1 MTQAVT
7 IGVAAERSQLSSK
20 MIRYYESEGLLQP
33 TARSEAGYRL
43 YTERDLHGLRFIQ
56 RARSLGFSLAQIKD
70 LLTLWHNQ
78 DRSSAEVKLL
88 AQQHIDEL
96 ERKAAELQ
104 DMANTLKHLT
114 QCCHGDERP
123 ECPILDNLGAVAA
136 N

>member
-1 MTQAVT
+1 MNHAVT

-33 TARSEAGYRL
+33 SARSEGGYRL

-56 RARSLGFSLAQIKD
+56 RARSLGFSLAQIKE
-70 LLTLWHNQ
+70 LLALWHNQ
-78 DRSSAEVKLL
+78 DRSSAEVKQL

-123 ECPILDNLGAVAA
+123 ECPILDNLGSQAS
-136 N
+136 

>member
-1 MTQAVT
+1 MNHAVT

-33 TARSEAGYRL
+33 SARSEGGYRL

-56 RARSLGFSLAQIKD
+56 RARSLGFSLAQIKE
-70 LLTLWHNQ
+70 LLALWHNQ
-78 DRSSAEVKLL
+78 DRSSAEVKQL

-104 DMANTLKHLT
+104 EMANTLKHLT

-123 ECPILDNLGAVAA
+123 ECPILDNLGALAS
-136 N
+136 

>member
-1 MTQAVT
+1 MTQTVT